1 MGIIIILSVVV
12 ILIIFF
18 LLTRKPKR
26 KESPKPGER
35 KIVFRGPA
43 GIGDRLS
50 ALVCY
55 KVICDYKGYD
65 LIMFNTCEED
75 DRCYDFQSF
84 IEFEG
89 LEYTDDPA
97 DFDDY
102 INHHGYISSL
112 HCNEILKTM
121 ATPDEVYKKYIET
134 FRKIKPT
141 EIVKSYFPDEPLD
154 DVYGI
159 HLRKGDKIQS
169 IPFFTFSQHSTSQ
182 DEFDTVIEKL
192 LQDVKV
198 IIETENNP
206 KFLVVSESQS
216 WRKEFIEKMKSLG
229 NFTLI
234 EVKDVPK
241 NTHKGIESIVDFFA
255 LAQCKKLFMGIGF
268 SVFTIAASII
278 GDKPL
283 VTYMNKQCL
292 DQYMEGGSEICK
304 GSYIKS
310 NLK

>member
-1 MGIIIILSVVV
+1 MKV
-12 ILIIFF
+12 ILIILLMSLLAGVYF
-18 LLTRKPKR
+18 LKQRR
-26 KESPKPGER
+26 SPGER

-43 GIGDRLS
+43 GLGDRLS

-55 KVICDYKGYD
+55 KVICDYKGYE
-65 LIMFNTCEED
+65 LLMYNTCDED
-75 DRCYDFQSF
+75 DRCYNFQSF

-89 LEYTDDPA
+89 LEYTDDPT

-102 INHHGYISSL
+102 INHYGYISHL
-112 HCNEILKTM
+112 HCNEILKIS
-121 ATPDEVYKKYIET
+121 PEEVYKKYVET

-141 EIVKSYFPDEPLD
+141 EIVKSYLPDEPLD

-169 IPFFTFSQHSTSQ
+169 IPFFTFSHHATTQ

-192 LQDVKV
+192 LADVKN
-198 IIETENNP
+198 IIETEDNP
-206 KFLVVSESQS
+206 KFLVVSESQP
-216 WRKEFIEKMKSLG
+216 WRKEFIGKMRSFG

-292 DQYMEGGSEICK
+292 GQYTEGGTEKCK
-304 GSYIKS
+304 RSYIKS
-310 NLK
+310 NIK